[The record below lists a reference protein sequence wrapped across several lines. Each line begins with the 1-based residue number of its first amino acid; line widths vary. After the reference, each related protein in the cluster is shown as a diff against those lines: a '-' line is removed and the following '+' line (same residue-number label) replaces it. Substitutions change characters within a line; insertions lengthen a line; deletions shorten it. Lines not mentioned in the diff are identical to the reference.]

1 MKEFDVIIVGGG
13 LAGSALATGLAQS
26 GKRVALVEAFEP
38 KADSRPSFD
47 DRTLVVNAAS
57 LNILTNLGI
66 LDETLTTCPLRH
78 IEISRAGAPGHLSLR
93 SAEHGCDRFGAVIVA
108 RELGAAMLR
117 RLEAVSGL
125 QSFCPEKLVRV
136 EADDERVTIELDSGT
151 RLTGRLLVGADGTNS
166 TVRRLAGIDSQR
178 YDYGQSA
185 LIFNVRCP
193 RRPADTAWERFTP
206 VGPLAFLPQPGDRLG
221 VVWIDRSAAIEAA
234 LVLDDY
240 ELIERLETRSG
251 RTPGGFASP
260 GRRARY
266 PLALTRT
273 PRPFARRIALVGNAA
288 NTVHPV
294 SAQGFNLGL
303 RDVAA
308 LIDHAGHA
316 GDPGKPG
323 VLAAWFGDRQ
333 EDQAATVRYTDTLAR
348 AFSSPSSVVRM
359 GTGLGLFAHAAMP
372 ALSRRL
378 VRAAMGF
385 REPISSLAGER
396 AR

>member
-1 MKEFDVIIVGGG
+1 MTDFDVIIVGGG
-13 LAGSALATGLAQS
+13 LAGSALAIGLAGA

-57 LNILTNLGI
+57 LNILASLGI
-66 LDETLTTCPLRH
+66 LDETLTTCPLRR

-93 SAEHGCDRFGAVIVA
+93 AAEHGVERFGAVIVA

-117 RLEAVSGL
+117 RLENTSGIDT
-125 QSFCPEKLVRV
+125 FCPERLASLDVTDDRV
-136 EADDERVTIELDSGT
+136 AIELGSGA
-151 RLTGRLLVGADGTNS
+151 RLSARLLAGADGTNS
-166 TVRRLAGIDSQR
+166 TVRRLAGIDGQR
-178 YDYGQSA
+178 HDYGQSA
-185 LIFNVRCP
+185 MVFNLRCP
-193 RRPADTAWERFTP
+193 LRPAGTAWERFTP
-206 VGPLAFLPQPGDRLG
+206 VGPLAFLPQPDERLG
-221 VVWIDRSAAIEAA
+221 VVWVDRSEAIDCA
-234 LVLDDY
+234 LGLADD
-240 ELIERLETRSG
+240 ELIEQLAARSG
-251 RTPGGFASP
+251 RQPGDFAAP
-260 GRRARY
+260 GKRVSY

-273 PRPFARRIALVGNAA
+273 PRPFSERVVVLGNAA

-308 LIDHAGHA
+308 LIDHAGRA
-316 GDPGKPG
+316 QDPGHAR
-323 VLAAWFGDRQ
+323 VLNAWFADRS

-348 AFSSPSSVVRM
+348 AFSNPSTLMRL
-359 GTGLGLFAHAAMP
+359 GTGLGLIAHAAVP

-378 VRAAMGF
+378 VREAMGF
-385 REPISSLAGER
+385 REPVSSLATER